1 MGQTK
6 KGLGRGLEALL
17 GDLESPFTEDG
28 TGEASKEVA
37 EISIKLIKPNKS
49 QPRKT
54 FDQEKIEELAASIK
68 EHGVIQP
75 IILRKSG
82 EGYEIVAG
90 ERRWRASRE
99 AGLKEIPAIVRDITD
114 RENMIFAI
122 IENLQREGLNPVE
135 EAEGFQEMIE
145 QYNLTQEEVSKSV
158 GKSRP
163 YITNQLRLLKL
174 PVEIRKMLT
183 EGQITTG
190 HAKVL
195 ITINDEERQIALAEE
210 IILKGLSV
218 RALEKLIKGQTEKN
232 KPAKTLKSKTP
243 EAELL
248 ERELETKLGTKIKIT
263 ENGNNGAIE
272 VRYFSIEDRDRII
285 EMMMKIKTK

>member
-17 GDLESPFTEDG
+17 GDMESPFAETEG
-28 TGEASKEVA
+28 GEELRDVK
-37 EISIKLIKPNKS
+37 EISLDLIKVNKS

-54 FDQEKIEELAASIK
+54 FDKEKIEELAVSIK

-75 IILRKSG
+75 ILVRKAG
-82 EGYEIVAG
+82 KGFEIVAG

-99 AGLKEIPAIVRDITD
+99 AGLKKIPAIVREISD

-135 EAEGFQEMIE
+135 EAEGFREMME

-174 PVEIRKMLT
+174 PKEIRKMLI
-183 EGQITTG
+183 EGKLSTG

-195 ITINDEERQIALAEE
+195 ITISEPDRQIVLAEE
-210 IILKGLSV
+210 VISKGLSV
-218 RALEKLIKGQTEKN
+218 RALERMTKEKSE
-232 KPAKTLKSKTP
+232 KDGTKKASPSKSP
-243 EAELL
+243 EAKLL
-248 ERELETKLGTKIKIT
+248 ERELESKLGTKTEIT
-263 ENGNNGAIE
+263 ENGNNGKIE
-272 VRYFSIEDRDRII
+272 IKYFSLEDRDRIV
-285 EMMMKIKTK
+285 ELMMKIK